1 MATGTVTNIG
11 EKKAATRAAVIGVDG
26 AAGILLED
34 CFRQFQ
40 IEVVALEDSEL
51 QQRLSK
57 ERFEALV
64 LPLQPET
71 ESLIEHARNSLAN
84 KHAVIYGIARDRQD
98 AMRHSRFGINVLFEA
113 KWLQEPLHRAAV
125 LKVVSA
131 THQLVSH
138 ALRRHVRV
146 PIVTEVVAQ
155 SGRLRFTAYTQE
167 ISAGGMSMNAAPK
180 LNVGQLVQL
189 SFALPTGTQVNV
201 SANICWVREADSTV
215 GARFDPA
222 DERRNAVRDWIEQY
236 LEFS

>member
-1 MATGTVTNIG
+1 LGDIG
-11 EKKAATRAAVIGVDG
+11 EKKATTRAATIGVDG
-26 AAGILLED
+26 AAGKLLED
-34 CFRQFQ
+34 CFRQFR
-40 IEVVALEDSEL
+40 IEVVPLDDREL
-51 QQRLSK
+51 QQRLTS

-64 LPLQPET
+64 LPLQTET

-84 KHAVIYGIARDRQD
+84 KHAVIYGIAGGRQD
-98 AMRHSRFGINVLFEA
+98 AMRHSRFGINALFEA
-113 KWLQEPLHRAAV
+113 KWFGEPPDRAAV
-125 LKVVSA
+125 LKVLGA

-146 PIVTEVVAQ
+146 PIVTEVSAQ
-155 SGRLRFTAYTQE
+155 SGPLHFTAYTQE

-189 SFALPTGTQVNV
+189 SFALPTGTHVNV
-201 SANICWVREADSTV
+201 SANICWVREADATV